1 MSEIYSDFT
10 LVSGVIAEDSE
21 NRAVNVLLDD
31 NFTLVCKSYEL
42 SRGNKIVETSA
53 LSKNSFA
60 EFGGAGTLTLK
71 TKGEVALSADTDFI
85 SAISTLSAR
94 KNPFTLNVGAK
105 IFTDMLMKSF
115 SAEIDKFGTRAV
127 CSLVFVQVVEV

>member
-1 MSEIYSDFT
+1 MSESYSDFT
-10 LVSGVIAEDSE
+10 LVSGVITEDSSH
-21 NRAVNVLLDD
+21 RGVNVPLD
-31 NFTLVCKSYEL
+31 NTFTLVCKSYEL

-60 EFGGAGTLTLK
+60 EFGGAGALTLK
-71 TKGEVALSADTDFI
+71 TKGEVALSADNDFI
-85 SAISTLSAR
+85 SAISILSAR
-94 KNPFTLNVGAK
+94 KVSFTLNVGAK
-105 IFTDMLMKSF
+105 SFPNMIVKSF